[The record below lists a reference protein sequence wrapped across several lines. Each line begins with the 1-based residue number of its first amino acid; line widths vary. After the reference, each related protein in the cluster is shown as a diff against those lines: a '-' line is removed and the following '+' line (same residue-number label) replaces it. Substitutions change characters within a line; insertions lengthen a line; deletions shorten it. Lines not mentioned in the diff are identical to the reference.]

1 MPSIVVTNV
10 SQTQAP
16 SPNTLQQ
23 TGAVVSEGGTN
34 LAAGS
39 ISPLITSLADLT
51 PLLQAALAITAIA
64 WSGGIASVTTAAAIP
79 GRTAGDKYSTTI
91 AGAVGATIPT
101 GYNGLVLATVTGAN
115 TFTYPLTVNPG
126 AATTPGTYTAPGQ
139 SGLIAAITSYYSQG
153 ANRAVYILELGPNN
167 GTTGPTALATWI
179 TANPGVFY
187 AYLVPKGWDAKNNFI
202 ALLAQYKNLSSK
214 TYFFATTTDATRSA
228 YDATMKDLFV
238 EVEAP
243 GTPLTEMSVA
253 AAFQHFLSYQ
263 PSSSNRMTP
272 MAFSFLFGVTP
283 YPTMGN
289 QSLLQRL
296 KDDNVNYVGTGAEG
310 GISTAI
316 QLWGTMKDGN
326 DATYWYEVDWLQLE
340 ADLRISNAVI
350 NGSNNPLNPLYY
362 DQFGINR
369 LQDVVVGMLRDAIAF
384 GIANGDVGRSAK
396 DGPVFQQDLDNGAWV
411 DTNVCNAVPFIMYVT
426 ENPGNFKLE
435 VYGGLSVVAIP
446 QRGFKQVIFN
456 INVTDFV
463 AQG

>member
-1 MPSIVVTNV
+1 MPQIVITNV
-10 SQTQAP
+10 SQTVAP
-16 SPNTLQQ
+16 KPNTFQQ
-23 TGAVVSEGGTN
+23 TGAIVSEGGTT

-39 ISPLITSLADLT
+39 ISPLITQPSDLT
-51 PLLQAALAITAIA
+51 ALLGAPLALSALA
-64 WSGGIASVTTAAAIP
+64 WSGGVVTATTAGAIP
-79 GRTAGDKYSTTI
+79 GRAAGDKFSTSI
-91 AGAVGATIPT
+91 AGSVGATVPA

-115 TFTYPLTVNPG
+115 TFTYPLASNPG
-126 AATTPGTYTAPGQ
+126 AATTAGTYSPPGQ
-139 SGLIAAITSYYSQG
+139 SGLLAAISSYYSQG
-153 ANRAVYILELGPNN
+153 SNRAVYILELGPNN
-167 GTTGPTALATWI
+167 GTTGPTALDAWM
-179 TANPGVFY
+179 TANPNVFY
-187 AYLVPKGWDAKNNFI
+187 LYLVPKGWDAKANFLG
-202 ALLAQYKNLSSK
+202 LLAKYKNLSSK
-214 TYFFATTTDATRSA
+214 AYFFGTTTNATRAA
-228 YDATMKDLFV
+228 YDDTMKDLFI
-238 EVEAP
+238 EIEAP
-243 GTPLTEMSVA
+243 NTPLTEMSVA
-253 AAFQHFLSYQ
+253 NAFQHALSYQ

-289 QSLLQRL
+289 TSLLQQF

-326 DATYWYEVDWLQLE
+326 DFTYWFEVDWMQLE

-396 DGPVFQQDLDNGAWV
+396 DGPLFQQDLDNGVWV
-411 DTNVCNAVPFIMYVT
+411 DTNVCNAVPFITYVS
-426 ENPGNFKLE
+426 ENTGDFKAE
-435 VYGGLSVVAIP
+435 IYGGLSVVAIP